1 MIKILLDQGHGG
13 GNSSRRG
20 FVNVEGYMYCN
31 EGQNNFYFSKLLK
44 QELEKKGFQVGTTR
58 NNMNED
64 PSLPARGKMGKGYD
78 LMISA
83 HSNANDGNAHGSEVW
98 DSTNPVESDAKL
110 GRLLS
115 KVTADTL
122 GIPDRGVKYKKNN
135 SGSNFYGVLRNG
147 LAKKNM
153 ILELF
158 FHDNYNDTVKFI
170 NNHKQLAVN
179 LADALAKYY
188 KLEVTEDKPKEQE
201 LTLEQMKF
209 VGEVLSYILA
219 TKRRILPSVSLAQ
232 AILESNWGK
241 SELAR
246 NGKNLFGIKA
256 AEDWTGE
263 VYNKSTKEQD
273 KAGNEST
280 IRADFR
286 KYKSWKESVVDHD
299 EFFVVPAWREDYY
312 KKVLDAKNWEEQ
324 CNALTGTY
332 ATDIQYAEKLKDI
345 IRKYK
350 LYKYDD
356 EVEVMEDKNKPSS
369 WAAKAW
375 QEGIDRGITDGT
387 RPKDNVTREEAI
399 TMILRAEEAITMI
412 LRAIKE

>member
-1 MIKILLDQGHGG
+1 MTRILLDPGHGG
-13 GNSSRRG
+13 GDISRRG
-20 FVNVEGYMYCN
+20 FVNVQGYAYCN

-44 QELEKKGFQVGTTR
+44 QELEKKGFYVGLTR

-64 PSLPARGKMGKGYD
+64 PSLPARGQMAEGYD
-78 LMISA
+78 LIISV
-83 HSNANDGNAHGSEVW
+83 HSNANDGNAHGAEVW

-135 SGSNFYGVLRNG
+135 SGSNWYGILRYG
-147 LAKKNM
+147 KATKNM
-153 ILELF
+153 ILEMF
-158 FHDNYNDTVKFI
+158 FHDNYDDTVKFI

-188 KLEVTEDKPKEQE
+188 KLEVTEDKPKEPQ

-209 VGEVLSYILA
+209 IGEVLSYILE

-232 AILESNWGK
+232 AIHESGWGK
-241 SELAR
+241 SELAI

-256 AEDWTGE
+256 KEDWQGE

-273 KAGNEST
+273 KLGNETT
-280 IRADFR
+280 ILADFR
-286 KYKSWKESVVDHD
+286 KYGSWKESVLDHD
-299 EFFVVPAWREDYY
+299 DFFVIPAWREKYY
-312 KKVLDAKNWEEQ
+312 SKVLNSKSWEEQ

-332 ATDIQYAEKLKDI
+332 ATDIQYAEKLKNI

-350 LYKYDD
+350 LYQYDD
-356 EVEVMEDKNKPSS
+356 EVVEVEDKNKPSG
-369 WAAKAW
+369 WAVKAW
-375 QEGIDRGITDGT
+375 QEGIDKGITDGT
-387 RPKDNVTREEAI
+387 RPKDNITR
-399 TMILRAEEAITMI
+399 EEAITMI
-412 LRAIKE
+412 LRAIKEL